1 MAKKETGKSL
11 VNWDA
16 EFANYQ
22 KESKKGIQLGAQ
34 GKFLSFKNGLSFQGV
49 ELEDDEVRCV
59 IIGWTHHNQFYDQ
72 DVPYDPDNPQT
83 PICYSFGQDQDT
95 MEPSNH
101 SPDKQH
107 GDCASCP
114 FNQFESARTGKG
126 KACKNTF
133 RIALI
138 AESDLDNI
146 DQAEVIYASI
156 PPKSLKNFAKYIG
169 KDLDK
174 YSRPHWAV
182 VTLLKR
188 VADSKAQFVVTFDC
202 VEVIKDS
209 KLFQPLK
216 DLYHNTMEGIDF
228 PYEVREAAAKPAKK
242 APNKFSKG
250 RK

>member
-16 EFANYQ
+16 EFAEYQ
-22 KESKKGIQLGAQ
+22 KQSKAGITVGAQ
-34 GKFLSFKNGLSFQGV
+34 GKFLSFKNGLAYNGV

-59 IIGWTHHNQFYDQ
+59 IVGWTHHNQFYDPNT
-72 DVPYDPDNPQT
+72 PYDADNPTT
-83 PICYSFGQDQDT
+83 PICYSFGQDPAEMAPD
-95 MEPSNH
+95 SH

-107 GDCASCP
+107 ADCASCP
-114 FNQFESARTGKG
+114 FNQFESARQGKG

-133 RIALI
+133 RLALI
-138 AESDLDNI
+138 AESDLDSI
-146 DQAEVIYASI
+146 GSPEVIYASI
-156 PPKSLKNFAKYIG
+156 PPKSLKNFAKYIAQ
-169 KDLDK
+169 DLDK

-188 VADSKAQFVVTFDC
+188 VPDSKAQFVVTFEC
-202 VEVIKDS
+202 VEIIKDS

-216 DLYHNTMEGIDF
+216 DLYAQTMEGIEF
-228 PYEVREAAAKPAKK
+228 PYEVREAPVAKKKPA
-242 APNKFSKG
+242 NKFMKG